1 MTIAKRAAA
10 AKFETPEEEKPAE
23 KKAVNAPAAQVVREK
38 MPRMT
43 D

>member
-10 AKFETPEEEKPAE
+10 AKFDPPEEEKPTAKTTE
-23 KKAVNAPAAQVVREK
+23 RAPAAQVVREK

>member
-10 AKFETPEEEKPAE
+10 AKFDPPAE
-23 KKAVNAPAAQVVREK
+23 EPKEPLAKRAPAAQVVRENV
-38 MPRMT
+38 PRMT

>member
-10 AKFETPEEEKPAE
+10 AKFDAPAE
-23 KKAVNAPAAQVVREK
+23 KKPAKTKGPKAPAAQVVREK